1 MVRGRPHKLISPG
14 TMNERIGDHEVEL
27 KELRQSI
34 QAAIRR
40 GLADVSQAASSRTA
54 TIPTNLSELESLLR
68 KLGDQLSDVA
78 EDAEDAI
85 ASHPL
90 SSVGAAFVL
99 GLAIGRLTRG
109 THHD

>member
-1 MVRGRPHKLISPG
+1 MVHGRPHKLISPG
-14 TMNERIGDHEVEL
+14 GMNERIGDHEVEL

-34 QAAIRR
+34 QAAIRH
-40 GLADVSQAASSRTA
+40 GFSQAASSTTA
-54 TIPTNLSELESLLR
+54 TIPTSLSELESLLR

-78 EDAEDAI
+78 EDFEDAI

-90 SSVGAAFVL
+90 SLVAAAFVL
-99 GLAIGRLTRG
+99 GLAIGRLTRRG